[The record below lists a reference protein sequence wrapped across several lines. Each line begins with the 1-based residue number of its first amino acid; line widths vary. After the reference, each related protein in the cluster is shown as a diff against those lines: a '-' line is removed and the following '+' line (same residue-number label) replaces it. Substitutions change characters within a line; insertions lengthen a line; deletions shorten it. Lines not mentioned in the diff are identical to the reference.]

1 MKPLFYT
8 LTRALSILLMLALVI
23 GLAACLGDDTPAD
36 TTQNTEETAAPDDDG
51 TTEEITTEEVTTE
64 AETEEKSEQ
73 GGCRSTLSLSVAT
86 VAVLLLA
93 GFVSVKKRE
102 E

>member
-1 MKPLFYT
+1 MITP
-8 LTRALSILLMLALVI
+8 
-23 GLAACLGDDTPAD
+23 TPAP
-36 TTQNTEETAAPDDDG
+36 ETLPQ
-51 TTEEITTEEVTTE
+51 TE